1 MPRQNLTERSDG
13 RYTCKFGDRF
23 FYGKT
28 PTEAKRKRQEYVRKL
43 DQGINPDLSD
53 TPFLEYALGWRQ
65 AFRSECNPKMQRQYE
80 NMIIYAA
87 ETLNKQYIR
96 QIVATDIKRL
106 YNTLNGKSQ
115 SYIDKFR
122 TTIRGIFKS
131 AVQDGIILRNPT
143 EDIKPPKAKSKQHRY
158 LEPWEQKLV
167 VDTWKEHDF
176 GPAAMTMM
184 FAGLRRGE
192 VLYLGVDRDVDFE
205 EKLIHVR
212 GAISYSED
220 IHGTVT
226 GGKNENAI
234 RDIPLCFCLE
244 EVLKNHHGLLLKD
257 QDGSIMSQSSF
268 DRKYES
274 YITYLETC
282 LNGCHKRWY
291 GKMKKHK
298 ALLAEGKPLP
308 PWKDVKIRCHDFRVT
323 FCTICYEAGVKIKTL
338 QSWMGHKDAAM
349 IMDVYAKL
357 TGERELKD
365 GSNLDKFTQSRFA
378 S

>member
-1 MPRQNLTERSDG
+1 MNYNWSAG
-13 RYTCKFGDRF
+13 KANHFFG
-23 FYGKT
+23 
-28 PTEAKRKRQEYVRKL
+28 L
-43 DQGINPDLSD
+43 I
-53 TPFLEYALGWRQ
+53 
-65 AFRSECNPKMQRQYE
+65 
-80 NMIIYAA
+80 
-87 ETLNKQYIR
+87 
-96 QIVATDIKRL
+96 
-106 YNTLNGKSQ
+106 
-115 SYIDKFR
+115 
-122 TTIRGIFKS
+122 GIFMS

-143 EDIKPPKAKSKQHRY
+143 EGIKPPKAKTKQHRY

-167 VDTWKEHDF
+167 VGTWKGHDF

-192 VLYLGVDRDVDFE
+192 VLYLDVDRDVDFE

-323 FCTICYEAGVKIKTL
+323 FCTICYEADVKIKTL